1 MFTTQGS
8 GNGQQLPFNKQQNA
22 NTDQQAQI
30 TQHSAA
36 VLRKEIVV
44 FQRMSDEL
52 HKTALTVEDLQRITD
67 EMNEEISNVDDFFRP
82 IKSYFYWERHCFDI
96 PICWAFRSLFDGLDN
111 IDHLAADIKDARTSL
126 ETLDKLLPQVIMQ
139 LKLTADDSEALAAL
153 LVNSYGQSSLQSAQT
168 DQTFDDLV
176 NVGLDFDRSRSDDF
190 FYIPREG
197 FDNDDVKTGMQLLMS
212 PDGKAA
218 RFIVTHEG
226 NALGPEG
233 VEHVNAFPT
242 AITTILKETSL
253 AGARV
258 YIGGSASNDKDI
270 KEYAASDLLIVA
282 IAAFVL
288 IFLIML
294 FLTRSLMAA
303 LVIPGTVAFSYAGAF
318 GLSIL
323 VWQHLIGLP
332 LHWLVLPLTFIIL
345 VAVGSDYNLLLTVR
359 VKEELHAGIHTGL
372 IRALGSTGG
381 VVTSAG
387 LVFAFTMLAMLT
399 SDLRTI
405 GQVGSTVC
413 IGLLLDTLIVR
424 SFVVPCILRI
434 LGPWFWWPTLV
445 RSRPLPQ
452 R

>member
-190 FYIPREG
+190 FYIPRE
-197 FDNDDVKTGMQLLMS
+197 VS
-212 PDGKAA
+212 
-218 RFIVTHEG
+218 
-226 NALGPEG
+226 
-233 VEHVNAFPT
+233 
-242 AITTILKETSL
+242 TTTTSN
-253 AGARV
+253 R
-258 YIGGSASNDKDI
+258 
-270 KEYAASDLLIVA
+270 YAAFDVA
-282 IAAFVL
+282 
-288 IFLIML
+288 
-294 FLTRSLMAA
+294 R
-303 LVIPGTVAFSYAGAF
+303 
-318 GLSIL
+318 
-323 VWQHLIGLP
+323 WQG
-332 LHWLVLPLTFIIL
+332 
-345 VAVGSDYNLLLTVR
+345 
-359 VKEELHAGIHTGL
+359 
-372 IRALGSTGG
+372 RALH
-381 VVTSAG
+381 
-387 LVFAFTMLAMLT
+387 
-399 SDLRTI
+399 RH
-405 GQVGSTVC
+405 
-413 IGLLLDTLIVR
+413 
-424 SFVVPCILRI
+424 P
-434 LGPWFWWPTLV
+434 
-445 RSRPLPQ
+445 
-452 R
+452 